1 MGKKLLCLVL
11 VFMMLFAF
19 VLSSCTPDS
28 TDEGEATGTGD
39 EEELED
45 ADLSNRT
52 PYTLT
57 LWLPANAGTTEDSVK
72 QVEAAI
78 NDILNSSYT
87 TSIQLRVFDEDEYEA
102 AVYDK
107 ISSIAQKVEDDKA
120 ESSRRK
126 ELEQSLRQEG
136 LTMPPETTGE
146 QTEAETYVNEY
157 SQSLKKY
164 PAVEPYQFDIFLI
177 TSYDT
182 YIDLIEKDAIMN
194 LEDKLNG
201 SFKSLKQ
208 YIYPSFLD
216 AAKFYNGMAYAIP
229 NNHGMGEYRFLLTNK
244 ELAKKYD
251 YNPADLEGSIANCEH
266 FIRSVARYEED
277 KSIAPLLSWVE
288 PIGMTYWSSDGSWSP
303 LASIVGNDST
313 FDSQGTITNIFQSTE
328 YKANFKLMKEFEE
341 SGMIAEDPENCEKFA
356 VGVVSAHSL
365 SEVEEKYGDE
375 YDISVFE
382 RPKATQEELFTGAF
396 AVSTA
401 TKSLNRSMEV
411 ITAINTNVEVRN
423 LLQYGIEG
431 VHYNLTDDGRVE
443 RIKDEN
449 GKTTYNMNILYT
461 GNTYI
466 AYPEEDMAPD
476 QWEMDKARNLDT
488 ILTPFSFCP
497 GLRNDSNK
505 ANYEELTKL
514 GKEYYDKMMATK
526 LEDVDTFFKDS
537 AAELV
542 KNEMFTQMS
551 GNAWEFGLNKVYNDF
566 YNEHFAPEEGEDTG
580 EAGGGE
586 TAAPEA

>member
-1 MGKKLLCLVL
+1 MGKKLVCLVL

-28 TDEGEATGTGD
+28 TEEGDATTG
-39 EEELED
+39 EEDAD

-57 LWLPANAGTTEDSVK
+57 LWLPTEEGTTEDSVK

-78 NDILNSSYT
+78 NEILNSSYT
-87 TSIQLRVFDEDEYEA
+87 TSIQLRVFSEDEYES

-107 ISSIAQKVEDDKA
+107 INSIAQKIEDDRA

-146 QTEAETYVNEY
+146 QTEVETYVNEY

-164 PAVEPYQFDIFLI
+164 PAVEEYQFDIFLI

-182 YIDLIEKDAIMN
+182 YIDLIDKDAIMN
-194 LEDKLNG
+194 IEDKLTG

-208 YIYPSFLD
+208 YIYPSFLE
-216 AAKFYNGMAYAIP
+216 AVRFYKDSAYAVP

-277 KSIAPLLSWVE
+277 KTIAPLLSWVE
-288 PIGMTYWSSDGSWSP
+288 PAGMTYWSSDGSWSP
-303 LASIVGNDST
+303 LASIVSNDST
-313 FDSQGTITNIFQSTE
+313 FDSQGTISNIFSNAE

-341 SGMIAEDPENCEKFA
+341 AGMIAEDPDTCEKFA
-356 VGVVSAHSL
+356 VGVVSAQSL

-375 YDISVFE
+375 YDISIFE

-401 TKSLNRSMEV
+401 TKNLNRAMEV
-411 ITAINTNVEVRN
+411 ITMINTNEQVRN

-431 VHYNLTDDGRVE
+431 VHYNRTEDGRVE
-443 RIKDEN
+443 RIRDEN
-449 GKTTYNMNILYT
+449 GNTTYNMNILYT
-461 GNTYI
+461 GNTYM
-466 AYPEEDMAPD
+466 AYPEEYMDPD

-488 ILTPFSFCP
+488 VLTPFSYVP
-497 GLRNDSNK
+497 GLRNESNK

-514 GKEYYDKMMATK
+514 GKEYYSKMMATK
-526 LEDVDTFFKDS
+526 LEDVDTSFREWAS
-537 AAELV
+537 ELSN
-542 KNEMFTQMS
+542 NEMFSQMS
-551 GNAWEFGLNKVYNDF
+551 GNAWEFGLNKIYSAY
-566 YNEHFAPEEGEDTG
+566 YNEHFAPADDGEDTG
-580 EAGGGE
+580 EAGGAE
-586 TAAPEA
+586 TAAPQS